1 MDIFNFDHSNI
12 KNRIIMR
19 RFLRTASLLLLWMAG
34 FAAAHAQVQTLYSIH
49 FGESQEGWTA
59 IDNSPYNVVPNTWKT
74 YSVSN
79 SGQSY
84 PSVSITQDFS
94 TSSDDW
100 YISPALQLEAGVT
113 YTVATIAGSDAMG
126 NGDVALSLNLGT
138 SATDVATF
146 TKIVDLNVENGVFNA
161 TEVET
166 HTFSVEESGAY
177 YIAFHSLNEMFGPSI
192 NLFSLE
198 ITYEGGQ
205 GGQEEPAAEGVPY
218 SIVFG
223 DTQEG
228 WTAIDESET
237 PGTTWAYNARDIYIS
252 GTYYP
257 SMRLYDTANA
267 SDDWYVSPA
276 LQLEAGVEYTVNA
289 IATYGYIPYGDG
301 NPGELSLHYGV
312 SATDVSSYTHFA
324 DLTLD
329 AEAVNVDVQ
338 ANTLT
343 VPESG
348 AYHIAFH
355 AVAPANHWSICLVGF
370 EITDGTGGGEEPD
383 EPETVPYS
391 IDLNSSNE
399 GWTPAD
405 NNGDGTTWTYTKG
418 FGTTMMGSWS
428 SPHNDDYVSPGFLLN
443 GGQSYLITT
452 VVSNQQTPA
461 GYDEIQLMQGTDAG
475 NLQYLATL
483 DLGQLGENAGETV
496 FTPSESGVY
505 YFSFRN
511 VSQPNGNV
519 LGLMSFDIKETSVV
533 VVGTVV
539 YEDDFAGADPMEG
552 WTTHDGNS
560 DELTWSVVDGL
571 EGLTY
576 NGMAAPGAADDW
588 LITPAIEVSD
598 GVDYIVEYT
607 FAQSGAFDP
616 DIVEIASG
624 ASAEVAAM
632 SVLTREEY
640 NLGSGTETRSYRVS
654 PDGAGQIFI
663 GFHLVTPTVNGTF
676 SLVAIKV
683 TSAAKPTPA
692 AVAGFVATSNY
703 EEKSV
708 TLAWTNPAVDTNAVP
723 LSGTVSLDILENGE
737 QIHTMAD
744 RLPGA
749 EETYSFNPE
758 NFAGN
763 ATYSIV
769 AFIGDNRSETVEQTI
784 NLDDMQGDTLLVQ
797 AFGMATQE
805 EFDAWTV
812 EDKNA
817 GKTWTYESWEQRAT
831 IPMGSVSNDDWL
843 ITPGV
848 TLQAGVRYLVMYS
861 FRSNM
866 NYGGDLEVTVGN
878 AATADAQTTVLESYT
893 NLKQNGWG
901 EYATR
906 QFSVES
912 SGTYH
917 IGFHAGTV
925 QNGMS
930 VRNVRVMYIGEEDD
944 EVVIASFP
952 YVQDFDEAAETPEG
966 WMIDGNSGNYGF
978 QVVNNEEYLGVPGM
992 EAYSDP
998 NSLVMTGSYYSARE
1012 EQVFTPK
1019 FTLEQGQEYEVSF
1032 QLYMPANN
1040 GRYNTLRV
1048 YALAEQDAALAT
1060 GEPLLEIADTD
1071 VAGWTEESFTF
1082 APAEAGDYCFLMEVS
1097 AGISGTGYVMID
1109 NFAFDEYIAP
1119 VAPGAP
1125 TNLRGGANNYRP
1137 ELSLSWTNPSVD
1149 AEGNPIDAGLRL
1161 STSIYD
1167 QDGLLATVE
1176 DGMPGYLGSYMHT
1189 YDESAYHGQKIIRIV
1204 SSIDGLEG
1212 GAATT
1217 VVTIT
1222 SLGAGMLHETAFASD
1237 FTSAEGWTV
1246 IDANDD
1252 GAKWTNDA
1260 EAATM
1265 STTGYDEWL
1274 ISPAVELEEGK
1285 TYYVA
1290 CELSTDLEN
1299 GANVAFYRGAE
1310 ASVDGMEELMG
1321 GYEGLQL
1328 GAPATLEIGETF
1340 VADGTAQH
1348 FGIYVDA
1355 ENKGLVTVNSLKVYR
1370 IFGSGEPEALPYAQ
1384 DFEDRINVDEY
1395 GMPNKWVRNTTSES
1409 IFTIAQM
1416 PENTLAAHSGEYAA
1430 VAGESLVRERIETLS
1445 TPLFDFEEGWVHGV
1459 SFYLYM
1465 PGNEGRNTTGMVS
1478 LSPSQ
1483 SYDAIEELPILEEM
1497 NAPATEWTK
1506 FDFEYSSESAVPYCF
1521 IFTFAAVEAQSG
1533 IIAIDDFKVEK
1544 LRPSVGICE
1553 EEAVGRLAYD
1563 QKSAMLFVPESCTKV
1578 TVYNLQ
1584 GMPVYAAE
1592 TDGSPVGL
1600 GHLEK
1605 GLYVAVA
1612 QDAESHSATLKLMR

>member
-19 RFLRTASLLLLWMAG
+19 KFLRTASLLLLWMAG
-34 FAAAHAQVQTLYSIH
+34 FAAAHAQEQTLYSIH

-59 IDNSPYNVVPNTWKT
+59 IDNSPSPGTTWAYNEMELYVGGYVPCVALSSD
-74 YSVSN
+74 YSSAC
-79 SGQSY
+79 
-84 PSVSITQDFS
+84 
-94 TSSDDW
+94 DDW
-100 YISPALQLEAGVT
+100 YISPALQLEAGVE
-113 YTVATIAGSDAMG
+113 YTVSTISS
-126 NGDVALSLNLGT
+126 NGFSQMNGQIVSLCYGT
-138 SATDVATF
+138 SATDVSTF
-146 TKIVDLNVENGVFNA
+146 MSFANLNIPDGMPNT
-161 TEVET
+161 TEPEVNSLT
-166 HTFSVEESGAY
+166 VQESGTY
-177 YIAFHSLNEMFGPSI
+177 YIAYHATSPSF
-192 NLFSLE
+192 NSSTCLVSFE
-198 ITYEGGQ
+198 VTYEGGQ
-205 GGQEEPAAEGVPY
+205 GGGEEPTAGTKVPY
-218 SIVFG
+218 TVVFG
-223 DTQEG
+223 ETQEG
-228 WTAIDESET
+228 WTAVDNSET
-237 PGTTWAYNARDIYIS
+237 PGVTWTYAPREIYIS

-405 NNGDGTTWTYTKG
+405 NNGDGTTWIYTEG
-418 FGTTMMGSWS
+418 FGTTMMGSWG
-428 SPHNDDYVSPGFLLN
+428 SPHNDDYVSPGFLLS

-483 DLGQLGENAGETV
+483 DLSQLGENAGETV

-576 NGMAAPGAADDW
+576 DGIYAAGAADDW

-640 NLGSGTETRSYRVS
+640 NLGSGTETRSYRIS
-654 PDGAGQIFI
+654 PDEAGQIFI

-805 EFDAWTV
+805 EFDAWTI

-848 TLQAGVRYLVMYS
+848 TLQAGVRYLVMYN

-966 WMIDGNSGNYGF
+966 WMMGGNSGNYGF

-992 EAYSDP
+992 EAYSAP
-998 NSLVMTGSYYSARE
+998 NSLVMTGGYYSGRE

-1019 FTLEQGQEYEVSF
+1019 FALEQGQEYEVSF
-1032 QLYMPANN
+1032 QLYMPVNN
-1040 GRYNTLRV
+1040 GRYNTLQV
-1048 YALAEQDAALAT
+1048 YALAEQDAALAD
-1060 GEPLLEIADTD
+1060 GEPLLEISNAD
-1071 VAGWTEESFTF
+1071 VAEWTEESFTF
-1082 APAEAGDYCFLMEVS
+1082 APEEAGNYCFLLQVS

-1109 NFAFDEYIAP
+1109 DFELAEYVPLAVPAAP
-1119 VAPGAP
+1119 EGLRAGASY
-1125 TNLRGGANNYRP
+1125 TG
-1137 ELSLSWTNPSVD
+1137 ELILNWTNPATDINGEPLNAALAVTSSV
-1149 AEGNPIDAGLRL
+1149 
-1161 STSIYD
+1161 YD
-1167 QDGLLATVE
+1167 QDG
-1176 DGMPGYLGSYMHT
+1176 YLGSVT
-1189 YDESAYHGQKIIRIV
+1189 GAPGSLGSFAYLYAADAFHGQKIVRVV
-1204 SSIDGLEG
+1204 SSVEDLTG
-1212 GAATT
+1212 GAATA
-1217 VVTIT
+1217 VATIT
-1222 SLGAGMLHETAFASD
+1222 SLGDGYLKEEAFASD
-1237 FTSAEGWTV
+1237 FTSMDGWEI
-1246 IDANDD
+1246 IDADED
-1252 GAKWTNDA
+1252 GNAWANDA
-1260 EAATM
+1260 EAGTV
-1265 STTGYDEWL
+1265 STAGHDEWL

-1328 GAPATLEIGETF
+1328 GDPATLEIGETF

-1370 IFGSGEPEALPYAQ
+1370 IFGSGEPEAVPYEQ

-1395 GMPNKWVRNTTSES
+1395 GMPNKWMRNTSSES
-1409 IFTIAQM
+1409 IFMVSTM
-1416 PENTLAAHSGEYAA
+1416 PENTISAHSGEY
-1430 VAGESLVRERIETLS
+1430 VAIANESVVRNRVETLS
-1445 TPLFDFEEGWVHGV
+1445 TPLFDFEEGWVYGI

-1478 LSPSQ
+1478 LAPSQ
-1483 SYDAIEELPILEEM
+1483 SYDAVEELPIVREM
-1497 NAPATEWTK
+1497 NEPVTEWTK

-1521 IFTFAAVEAQSG
+1521 IFTFAAAEAQSG

-1544 LRPSVGICE
+1544 LRPSVSICE
-1553 EEAVGRLAYD
+1553 EEASVRLAYD
-1563 QKSAMLFVPESCTKV
+1563 QESAMLFVPEGCTKV

>member
-34 FAAAHAQVQTLYSIH
+34 FAAAHAQVQTLYSIN

-59 IDNSPYNVVPNTWKT
+59 IDNSPYNVTPNTWKV

-79 SGQSY
+79 GGQSY
-84 PSVSITQDFS
+84 PSVSITQDWT

-113 YTVATIAGSDAMG
+113 YTVSTIAGSDAMG

-138 SATDVATF
+138 SATDVSTF
-146 TKIVDLNVENGVFNA
+146 TKIADLNVENGVFNA
-161 TEVET
+161 TEIET
-166 HTFSVEESGAY
+166 HTFTIEESGAY
-177 YIAFHSLNEMFGPSI
+177 YIAFRSLNEMFGPSI
-192 NLFSLE
+192 NLFSFE

-205 GGQEEPAAEGVPY
+205 GGGEEPAAGTKVPY
-218 SIVFG
+218 TVVFG

-228 WTAIDESET
+228 WTAIDVNSD
-237 PGTTWAYNARDIYIS
+237 GTWAYSANELHANGQDVGS
-252 GTYYP
+252 VVLMP
-257 SMRLYDTANA
+257 SYSAA
-267 SDDWYVSPA
+267 ADDWYVSPA
-276 LQLEAGVEYTVNA
+276 LQLEAGVEYTVNTISSCGNWNA
-289 IATYGYIPYGDG
+289 MNETFEVSLCYGT
-301 NPGELSLHYGV
+301 
-312 SATDVSSYTHFA
+312 SATDVSSFTSFG
-324 DLTLD
+324 TL
-329 AEAVNVDVQ
+329 AIENNV
-338 ANTLT
+338 ANVEEMNVHALT

-348 AYHIAFH
+348 VYYIAYHATNPAFT
-355 AVAPANHWSICLVGF
+355 SSTCLVGF
-370 EITDGTGGGEEPD
+370 EITDGTSGGDDPAEK
-383 EPETVPYS
+383 PETVPYS
-391 IDLNSSNE
+391 IDLNASNE

-405 NNGDGTTWTYTKG
+405 NNGDFSTWVFTEG
-418 FGTTMMGSWS
+418 FGPTLMGAFFGTN
-428 SPHNDDYVSPGFLLN
+428 NDDYISPAIQLE
-443 GGQSYLITT
+443 GGKTYCISTIVTF
-452 VVSNQQTPA
+452 QT
-461 GYDEIQLMQGTDAG
+461 GGTGNESIQLMQGTSADA
-475 NLQYLATL
+475 LQYLGDLTL
-483 DLGQLGENAGETV
+483 GTAAGPYMNDTF
-496 FTPSESGVY
+496 FTPEADGAY
-505 YFSFRN
+505 HFAFRN
-511 VSQPNGNV
+511 LSGEGATISLSSFAIDESQGV
-519 LGLMSFDIKETSVV
+519 AVGEVV
-533 VVGTVV
+533 F
-539 YEDDFAGADPMEG
+539 ESDFAEANPLEG
-552 WTTHDGNS
+552 WTVLNENADAAGW
-560 DELTWSVVDGL
+560 EAIDGL
-571 EGLTY
+571 SGISY

-692 AVAGFVATSNY
+692 AVTGFVATSNY

-708 TLAWTNPAVDTNAVP
+708 ALAWTNPAVDTNAVP

-737 QIHTMAD
+737 RIHTMAD

-769 AFIGDNRSETVEQTI
+769 AFIGDNRSAAVEQTI
-784 NLDDMQGDTLLVQ
+784 NLDDMQGDTLLVE

-817 GKTWTYESWEQRAT
+817 GQTWIYESWEQRAT

-843 ITPGV
+843 ITPGIE
-848 TLQAGVRYLVMYS
+848 LQAGVRYLVMYS

-893 NLKQNGWG
+893 DLKQNGWG

-912 SGTYH
+912 DGTYH

-930 VRNVRVMYIGEEDD
+930 VRNVRVMYIGEEDE
-944 EVVIASFP
+944 EVVISSFP
-952 YVQDFDEAAETPEG
+952 YSQDFDEAAETPEG
-966 WMIDGNSGNYGF
+966 WMMGGNSGNYGF

-992 EAYSDP
+992 EAYSAP
-998 NSLVMTGSYYSARE
+998 NSLVMTGGYYSGRE

-1019 FTLEQGQEYEVSF
+1019 FALEQGQEYEVSF
-1032 QLYMPANN
+1032 QLYMPVNN
-1040 GRYNTLRV
+1040 GRYNTLQV
-1048 YALAEQDAALAT
+1048 YALAEQDAALAD
-1060 GEPLLEIADTD
+1060 GEPLLEISNAD
-1071 VAGWTEESFTF
+1071 VAEWTEESFTF
-1082 APAEAGDYCFLMEVS
+1082 APEEAGNYCFLLQVS

-1109 NFAFDEYIAP
+1109 DFELAEYVPLAVPAAP
-1119 VAPGAP
+1119 EGLRAGASY
-1125 TNLRGGANNYRP
+1125 TG
-1137 ELSLSWTNPSVD
+1137 ELILNWTNPATDINGEPLNAALAVTS
-1149 AEGNPIDAGLRL
+1149 
-1161 STSIYD
+1161 SIYD
-1167 QDGLLATVE
+1167 QDG
-1176 DGMPGYLGSYMHT
+1176 YLGSVTGAPGSLCSYTHP
-1189 YDESAYHGQKIIRIV
+1189 YAADAFHGQKIIRVV
-1204 SSIDGLEG
+1204 SSIESLEG

-1217 VVTIT
+1217 VATIT
-1222 SLGAGMLHETAFASD
+1222 SLGDGYLKEQTFASD
-1237 FTSAEGWTV
+1237 FTSVDGWKI
-1246 IDANDD
+1246 IDADED
-1252 GAKWTNDA
+1252 GNAWANDA
-1260 EAATM
+1260 EAGTV
-1265 STTGYDEWL
+1265 STAGHDEWL
-1274 ISPAVELEEGK
+1274 ISPAVELEEGM
-1285 TYYVA
+1285 TYYVV
-1290 CELSTDLEN
+1290 CELSTDMEN
-1299 GANVAFYRGAE
+1299 GANIAFCRGGE
-1310 ASVDGMEELMG
+1310 ATAAGMSTLMAA
-1321 GYEGLQL
+1321 YSGLQL
-1328 GAPATLEIGETF
+1328 SSRATLEIGETF
-1340 VADGTAQH
+1340 VADEPVQH

-1355 ENKGLVTVNSLKVYR
+1355 ENKGLATVAGLKVYR
-1370 IFGSGEPEALPYAQ
+1370 IFGSSEPEAVPYAQ

-1395 GMPNKWVRNTTSES
+1395 GMPNKWMRNTSSES
-1409 IFTIAQM
+1409 IFTVSQM
-1416 PENTLAAHSGEYAA
+1416 PENTIAAHSGEYAA
-1430 VAGESLVRERIETLS
+1430 IANESVVRNRVETLS
-1445 TPLFDFEEGWVHGV
+1445 TPLFDFEEGWVYGI

-1478 LSPSQ
+1478 LAPSQ
-1483 SYDAIEELPILEEM
+1483 SYDAVEELPIVREM
-1497 NAPATEWTK
+1497 NEPVTEWTK

-1521 IFTFAAVEAQSG
+1521 IFTFAAAEAQSG

-1553 EEAVGRLAYD
+1553 EEASVRLAYD
-1563 QKSAMLFVPESCTKV
+1563 QESAMLFVPEGCTKV

>member
-1 MDIFNFDHSNI
+1 
-12 KNRIIMR
+12 
-19 RFLRTASLLLLWMAG
+19 MAG
-34 FAAAHAQVQTLYSIH
+34 FAAAHAQVQTLYSIN

-59 IDNSPYNVVPNTWKT
+59 IDNSPNNFMANTWT
-74 YSVSN
+74 PASVS
-79 SGQSY
+79 SGGVVY
-84 PSVSITQDFS
+84 PCVTIGLDMM
-94 TSSDDW
+94 TSNDDW
-100 YISPALQLEAGVT
+100 YISPALQLEAGVE
-113 YTVATIAGSDAMG
+113 YTVSTIIGSDNQG
-126 NGDVALSLNLGT
+126 NGDAALSLKVGT
-138 SATDVATF
+138 SATDVSTF
-146 TKIVDLNVENGVFNA
+146 TEIGPLHAEGGVFNN
-161 TEVET
+161 TEAET
-166 HTFSVEESGAY
+166 NHFSVEESGTY
-177 YIAFHSLNEMFGPSI
+177 YIAFHTLSDMFSSSV

-205 GGQEEPAAEGVPY
+205 GGGEEPAAGTKVPY
-218 SIVFG
+218 TVVFG

-228 WTAIDESET
+228 WTAIDVNSD
-237 PGTTWAYNARDIYIS
+237 GTWAYSANELYANGQNVGS
-252 GTYYP
+252 VVLMP
-257 SMRLYDTANA
+257 SYSAA
-267 SDDWYVSPA
+267 ADDWYVSPA
-276 LQLEAGVEYTVNA
+276 LQLEAGVEYTVNTISSCGNWNA
-289 IATYGYIPYGDG
+289 MNETFEVSLCYGT
-301 NPGELSLHYGV
+301 
-312 SATDVSSYTHFA
+312 SATDVSSFTSFG
-324 DLTLD
+324 TL
-329 AEAVNVDVQ
+329 AIENYVANVEEMNVH
-338 ANTLT
+338 TLT

-348 AYHIAFH
+348 VYYIAYHATNPAFT
-355 AVAPANHWSICLVGF
+355 SSTCLVGF
-370 EITDGTGGGEEPD
+370 EITDGTSGGDDPAEK
-383 EPETVPYS
+383 PETVPYK
-391 IDLNSSNE
+391 IDLMATDE
-399 GWTPAD
+399 GWEPAD
-405 NNGDGTTWTYTKG
+405 NNGDFSTWMFTEG
-418 FGTTMMGSWS
+418 FGPTLMGAFLGTN
-428 SPHNDDYVSPGFLLN
+428 NDDYISPAIQLE
-443 GGQSYLITT
+443 GGKTYCISTIVTF
-452 VVSNQQTPA
+452 QT
-461 GYDEIQLMQGTDAG
+461 GGTGNESIQLMQGTSADA
-475 NLQYLATL
+475 LQYLGDLTL
-483 DLGQLGENAGETV
+483 GTAAGPYMNDTF
-496 FTPSESGVY
+496 FTPEADGAY
-505 YFSFRN
+505 HFAFRN
-511 VSQPNGNV
+511 LSGEGATISLSSFAIDESQGV
-519 LGLMSFDIKETSVV
+519 AVGEVV
-533 VVGTVV
+533 F
-539 YEDDFAGADPMEG
+539 ESDFAEANPLEG
-552 WTTHDGNS
+552 WTVLNENADAAGW
-560 DELTWSVVDGL
+560 EAIDGL
-571 EGLTY
+571 SGISY

-692 AVAGFVATSNY
+692 AVTGFVATSNY

-708 TLAWTNPAVDTNAVP
+708 ALAWTNPAVDTNAVP

-737 QIHTMAD
+737 RIHTMAD

-769 AFIGDNRSETVEQTI
+769 AFIGDNRSAAVEQTI
-784 NLDDMQGDTLLVQ
+784 NLDDMQGDTLLVE

-805 EFDAWTV
+805 EFDAWTI

-848 TLQAGVRYLVMYS
+848 TLQAGVRYLVMYN

-992 EAYSDP
+992 EAYSEP
-998 NSLVMTGSYYSARE
+998 NSVVVNAGYYAARE
-1012 EQVFTPK
+1012 ENLFTPM
-1019 FTLEQGQEYEVSF
+1019 FQLEEGQDYRGSF
-1032 QLYMPANN
+1032 QLYMPMENA
-1040 GRYNTLRV
+1040 RYNTLQV
-1048 YALAEQDAALAT
+1048 YALTDKDKSLAT
-1060 GEPLLEIADTD
+1060 GEPLLEIANTD
-1071 VAGWTEESFTF
+1071 VPEWTEQEFIFT
-1082 APAEAGDYCFLMEVS
+1082 PEAAGNYCFLIRVS
-1097 AGISGTGYVMID
+1097 AGISNTGYVMID
-1109 NFAFDEYIAP
+1109 DFAFDEYIAP

-1125 TNLRGGANNYRP
+1125 TNLRGGANNYRS

-1176 DGMPGYLGSYMHT
+1176 GGMPGYLGSYMHT

-1222 SLGAGMLHETAFASD
+1222 SLGADMLHETAFASD
-1237 FTSAEGWTV
+1237 FTSAEGWEV
-1246 IDANDD
+1246 IDANGD

-1265 STTGYDEWL
+1265 STAGYDEWL

-1416 PENTLAAHSGEYAA
+1416 PENTIAAHSGEYAA
-1430 VAGESLVRERIETLS
+1430 VAGESLARERIETLS
-1445 TPLFDFEEGWVHGV
+1445 TPLFSFEEGWVYGV

-1465 PGNEGRNTTGMVS
+1465 PGNEGRSTTGMAS

-1483 SYDAIEELPILEEM
+1483 SYDAIEELPILLEM

-1521 IFTFAAVEAQSG
+1521 IFTFAAAEAQSG

-1553 EEAVGRLAYD
+1553 EEAVVRLAYD
-1563 QKSAMLFVPESCTKV
+1563 QKSAMLFVPEGCTKV

>member
-1 MDIFNFDHSNI
+1 M
-12 KNRIIMR
+12 
-19 RFLRTASLLLLWMAG
+19 
-34 FAAAHAQVQTLYSIH
+34 
-49 FGESQEGWTA
+49 
-59 IDNSPYNVVPNTWKT
+59 IDNSPYNVTPNTWKV
-74 YSVSN
+74 YSVN
-79 SGQSY
+79 NGGQSY
-84 PSVSITQDFS
+84 PSVSITQDWT

-113 YTVATIAGSDAMG
+113 YTVSTIAGSDAMG

-138 SATDVATF
+138 SATDVSTF
-146 TKIVDLNVENGVFNA
+146 TKIADLNVENGVFNA

-166 HTFSVEESGAY
+166 HTFTVEESGAY

-405 NNGDGTTWTYTKG
+405 NNGDGTTWIYTEG
-418 FGTTMMGSWS
+418 FGTTMMGSWG
-428 SPHNDDYVSPGFLLN
+428 SPHNDDYVSPGFLLS

-483 DLGQLGENAGETV
+483 DLSQLGENAGETV

-576 NGMAAPGAADDW
+576 DGIYAAGAADDW
-588 LITPAIEVSD
+588 LITPAINVDE
-598 GVDYIVEYT
+598 GMDYIVEYT
-607 FAQSGAFDP
+607 FAQAGAFDV
-616 DIVEIASG
+616 DVVEVACG
-624 ASAEVAAM
+624 ASAEASAM

-640 NLGSGTETRSYRVS
+640 DMGSGTSTRSYRLS
-654 PDGAGQIFI
+654 GLTAGQIHI
-663 GFHLVTPTVNGTF
+663 GFHLLTADMNGTF
-676 SLVAIKV
+676 SLTGIKV
-683 TSAAKPTPA
+683 TTAAQPTPQP
-692 AVAGFVATSNY
+692 VESFVAASDY
-703 EEKSV
+703 AEKSV
-708 TLAWTNPAVDTNAVP
+708 TLAWMNPSMDIEGVP
-723 LSGTVSLDILENGE
+723 LSGTVSLDIMENGTR
-737 QIHTMAD
+737 IHTMEG
-744 RLPGA
+744 RQPGA
-749 EETYSFNPE
+749 EETYTFHPAA
-758 NFAGN
+758 FAGN
-763 ATYSIV
+763 ATYAIA
-769 AFIGDNRSETVEQTI
+769 AFIGSNRSETVEQTI

-805 EFDAWTV
+805 EFDAWTI

-848 TLQAGVRYLVMYS
+848 TLQAGVRYLVMYN

-930 VRNVRVMYIGEEDD
+930 VRNVRVMYIGEEDE

-1040 GRYNTLRV
+1040 GRHNTLRV

-1109 NFAFDEYIAP
+1109 NFELAEYVPLAVPAAP
-1119 VAPGAP
+1119 EG
-1125 TNLRGGANNYRP
+1125 LRAGTSYTG
-1137 ELSLSWTNPSVD
+1137 ELLLNWTNPSTDINGEPLNAALAVT
-1149 AEGNPIDAGLRL
+1149 
-1161 STSIYD
+1161 TSVYD
-1167 QDGLLATVE
+1167 QDGLLGTAT
-1176 DGMPGYLGSYMHT
+1176 GAPGSLGSFTHLYAT
-1189 YDESAYHGQKIIRIV
+1189 DAFHGQKIIRLV
-1204 SSIDGLEG
+1204 SSIENLTG

-1217 VVTIT
+1217 VITIT
-1222 SLGAGMLHETAFASD
+1222 SLGDGYLKEETFASG
-1237 FTSAEGWTV
+1237 FTSMDGWEV
-1246 IDANDD
+1246 IDENGD
-1252 GAKWTNDA
+1252 GATWANDA
-1260 EAATM
+1260 EAGTV
-1265 STTGYDEWL
+1265 STEGAGEWL
-1274 ISPAVELEEGK
+1274 ISPAVELEAGM

-1290 CELSTDLEN
+1290 CEFSTDMEN
-1299 GANVAFYRGAE
+1299 GANIAFCRGSE
-1310 ASVDGMEELMG
+1310 ATTGGMAIEMG
-1321 GYEGLQL
+1321 RYEGLQL
-1328 GAPATLEIGETF
+1328 SDPATLEVGGTF
-1340 VADGTAQH
+1340 VADETMQH

-1355 ENKGLVTVNSLKVYR
+1355 ENAGLATVNRLTVYR
-1370 IFGSGEPEALPYAQ
+1370 IFGSGEPEAVPYVQ
-1384 DFEDRINVDEY
+1384 DFEDRINVDGY

-1409 IFTIAQM
+1409 MFAVSQM
-1416 PENTLAAHSGEYAA
+1416 PENTIAAHSGEYAA

-1445 TPLFDFEEGWVHGV
+1445 TPLFDFEEGWVYGV

-1506 FDFEYSSESAVPYCF
+1506 YDFEYTAETADPYCF
-1521 IFTFAAVEAQSG
+1521 IFTFAALEAYSG
-1533 IIAIDDFKVEK
+1533 MIAIDDFCVEK

-1553 EEAVGRLAYD
+1553 EESSGRLAYA
-1563 QKSAMLFVPESCTKV
+1563 QESATLMVPQDCEAV
-1578 TVYNLQ
+1578 AVYNVQ
-1584 GMPVYAAE
+1584 GMMVYAAE
-1592 TDGSPVGL
+1592 CDGSSREVGL
-1600 GHLEK
+1600 QHLEN
-1605 GLYVAVA
+1605 GLYVVVA
-1612 QDAESHSATLKLMR
+1612 TGAEGRSMTLKIAR